1 MSSFHFLQRND
12 ESIDVALSV
21 PQYNGHHQHSTQH
34 FDMNDQTFHTPSFGD
49 EDFDIPP
56 MNPHMTQQQQQQHH
70 QQQLEAQQQQQQQ
83 HQYQMHS
90 TPPHHM
96 SLMGDHY
103 SHQWHS
109 EQQAQQHMAHHNP
122 NYPMPP
128 QGQPNYPLTSPTHH
142 QPSQQTHQMLMMQ
155 PPQQSPQIAPQ
166 MSPQIGGTGGGFIG
180 RSPPQGVHGQTETG
194 TTSDDSDDNGIP
206 INSLKRPSP
215 EPLMSDSANSP
226 NGSGNMAGMKGSTT
240 SAASKKPK
248 VQKKKKKRDPNEP
261 QKPVS
266 AYALFFRDTQA
277 AIKGQNPNASFG
289 EVSKI
294 VASMWDVLATEHK
307 NVYKKKT
314 EAAKKEYLKALA
326 AYRASLVS
334 KGSDSEQGQYPSPPH
349 PQGQQTGQGGGQ
361 VPQQSPQHQ
370 QQAGTLMG
378 GGPPSMAPQTS
389 PHLPRPQQPQQP
401 PPQQQPPSN
410 QTPSP
415 HYPPYSSPYKSPPQH
430 QQVMMQQSLQ
440 MQHHNPHLPHQQQ
453 QQSMMNP
460 MNSMGSMMGQMNP
473 PPQQPAPQQQ
483 PTHPMNHPAMVN
495 GAMMGMGGM
504 PQYMNQQMHPGQ
516 SPHAGGHQMVGPPG
530 GGGGGQISPHTMSP
544 VSGTPPSNEH
554 HPNQCI
560 RHGCTNQ
567 AIVNQDWED
576 EYCSNECV
584 ITHCRDVFGNW
595 VQSNQ
600 QQQQTYSA
608 VK

>member
-1 MSSFHFLQRND
+1 MEAYNTGSDLNVNRMFDQYLYKRND

-56 MNPHMTQQQQQQHH
+56 MTPHMAQQQHPP
-70 QQQLEAQQQQQQQ
+70 QQAQQ

-96 SLMGDHY
+96 AMMGDHY
-103 SHQWHS
+103 SHQWHAD
-109 EQQAQQHMAHHNP
+109 QPPQHMGHHNTS
-122 NYPMPP
+122 YSMQP

-142 QPSQQTHQMLMMQ
+142 QTPQPTHQMLMMQ
-155 PPQQSPQIAPQ
+155 PPQQSPQMAPQ
-166 MSPQIGGTGGGFIG
+166 MSPQIGGAGGAFIG

-226 NGSGNMAGMKGSTT
+226 NGNGNLQGAKGAS
-240 SAASKKPK
+240 SSASKKPK

-334 KGSDSEQGQYPSPPH
+334 KGSDSEQGQYSSPPH
-349 PQGQQTGQGGGQ
+349 QQGQQGPGGG
-361 VPQQSPQHQ
+361 VVTQQSPQHQ
-370 QQAGTLMG
+370 QQGGALMG
-378 GGPPSMAPQTS
+378 AGPPSMAPQTS
-389 PHLPRPQQPQQP
+389 PHLPRPQQPQP
-401 PPQQQPPSN
+401 PPQQQSQPQQPPPAN
-410 QTPSP
+410 QAPSP

-453 QQSMMNP
+453 QSMMNQ

-473 PPQQPAPQQQ
+473 PPQQQA
-483 PTHPMNHPAMVN
+483 THVNPMNHPAMN

-504 PQYMNQQMHPGQ
+504 PQYMNQQMHPAQ
-516 SPHAGGHQMVGPPG
+516 QPPHGHQMVGPPG

-595 VQSNQ
+595 VQTNAQ
-600 QQQQTYSA
+600 QPQTYSA